1 MYKVCID
8 FDYIFQDAYERNDSL
23 LSTIILYHLGYE
35 VLNILYPWNININI
49 KLIIICF
56 PILLFSSVI
65 WNEITENTET
75 LYKI

>member
-23 LSTIILYHLGYE
+23 LSTILLYYLGYE
-35 VLNILYPWNININI
+35 ILNILYLWNI

>member
-1 MYKVCID
+1 MR
-8 FDYIFQDAYERNDSL
+8 ERNDSL

-35 VLNILYPWNININI
+35 VLNILYLWNIR
-49 KLIIICF
+49 LIIICF